1 MTREPGFPTRAER
14 LTALESRQ
22 FDVLI
27 IGGGITGAAAARDA
41 AARGLSVA
49 LLEREDWASGT
60 SWRSSKLIHGGLRY
74 LETADVRLVFE
85 SLSERARLIRL
96 APHLVEPLDFL
107 FPSYRARGIA
117 PWLRELGLTAYDLLA
132 LGRSPSWHRRLSKEE
147 LLRRER
153 LLESPELLSG
163 AVYSDART
171 DDARLTLENVL
182 DAVLLSAVAVS
193 RVEVAALEK
202 DASGKIRGV
211 RARDRES
218 GRLLSV
224 AASVVINA
232 TGAWGDQV
240 LRLDAR
246 EAPPQLRLSRGVH
259 LTFPASRLPLQ
270 SIVAFPMEDGRLLFG
285 IPYGPVTLLGTTDTD
300 YAGSPDEVSADVQ
313 DVRYLLDAASRTFP
327 SARLSETDVL
337 STFAGLRPLVRE
349 PGKSLEETSREE
361 ALTVSAS
368 GLVSVTGG
376 KLTTHRR
383 MGAKAIDRAAR
394 LLRRQ
399 GRAVPASATSSRRF
413 PGAPDMPMKEFLPF
427 FAGLA
432 TSINRSLREE
442 TAHHLARRYG
452 SRASEIVALTAEDRE
467 LGRPL
472 SPGLPDIDAEVV
484 FASRR
489 EDARTLTDVLI
500 RRTHLFWQAPRQ
512 GLEAVERAAALLGRE
527 LRWSKAQESAAM
539 DDYAREVERSRRA
552 LRETALSF

>member
-1 MTREPGFPTRAER
+1 MTSEAGFPPRAER

-49 LLEREDWASGT
+49 LIERDDWASGT

-74 LETADVRLVFE
+74 LEAADVRLVFE

-96 APHLVEPLDFL
+96 APHLVEPLEFL
-107 FPSYRARGIA
+107 FPSYRGRGIA
-117 PWLRELGLTAYDLLA
+117 PWLRELGLTTYDLLA
-132 LGRSPSWHRRLSKEE
+132 LGRSPRWHQRLSKEE

-153 LLESPELLSG
+153 FLESPELLSG

-182 DAVLLSAVAVS
+182 DAVLLCAVAVS
-193 RVEVAALEK
+193 RVEVAGFER
-202 DASGKIRGV
+202 DGSGQIRAV

-218 GRLLSV
+218 GRVFSV
-224 AASVVINA
+224 AARVVVNA
-232 TGAWGDQV
+232 TGPWGD
-240 LRLDAR
+240 LLRRLDDA
-246 EAPPQLRLSRGVH
+246 EVEPQLRLSRGVH
-259 LTFPASRLPLQ
+259 LTFPASRLLLRHT
-270 SIVAFPMEDGRLLFG
+270 VAFPMEDGRLLFG

-300 YAGSPDEVSADVQ
+300 YAGSPDEVCADAQ

-327 SARLSETDVL
+327 SARLAETDVV

-394 LLRRQ
+394 LLRQQ

-427 FAGLA
+427 FTGFA
-432 TSINRSLREE
+432 TSINSGLGDS

-452 SRASEIVALTAEDRE
+452 SRASEIVALTARDRE
-467 LGRPL
+467 LGRSL
-472 SPGLPDIDAEVV
+472 CPGLPDIDAEIV
-484 FASRR
+484 FAARG
-489 EDARTLTDVLI
+489 EDARTLADVLI

-512 GLEAVERAAALLGRE
+512 GMEVVERAAALLTRE
-527 LRWSKAQESAAM
+527 LRWSKAQERAAM
-539 DDYAREVERSRRA
+539 DDYAREVERSR
-552 LRETALSF
+552 SFRNRTRSL

>member
-1 MTREPGFPTRAER
+1 MTQAAGFQPRAER
-14 LTALESRQ
+14 LAALESRS
-22 FDVLI
+22 FDALV

-49 LLEREDWASGT
+49 ALEREDWASGT

-74 LETADVRLVFE
+74 LETGEARLVFE

-107 FPSYRARGIA
+107 FPSYRGRGIA

-147 LLRRER
+147 LLKRER

-182 DAVLLSAVAVS
+182 DAVVLGAVAVS

-232 TGAWGDQV
+232 TGPWGDLV
-240 LRLDAR
+240 LRLDAG
-246 EAPPQLRLSRGVH
+246 EAPPRLRLSRGVH
-259 LTFPASRLPLQ
+259 LTLPASRLPLQ
-270 SIVAFPMEDGRLLFG
+270 STVAFPMEDGRLLFG
-285 IPYGPVTLLGTTDTD
+285 IPYWPVTLLGTTDTD
-300 YAGSPDEVSADVQ
+300 YAGSPDEVTADAE

-327 SARLSETDVL
+327 SARLSKADVL

-368 GLVSVTGG
+368 GLVNVTGG

-383 MGAKAIDRAAR
+383 MGAKAVDRAAR
-394 LLRRQ
+394 VLRRQ
-399 GRAVPASATSSRRF
+399 GRAVPDSATSSRRF
-413 PGAPDMPMKEFLPF
+413 PGAPDMPMKEFRRLF
-427 FAGLA
+427 VGVA
-432 TSINRSLREE
+432 TSLNPDLGKE
-442 TAHHLARRYG
+442 AAGHLACRYG
-452 SRASEIVALTAEDRE
+452 SRASEVVALTAGDRA
-467 LGRPL
+467 LGRPIVE
-472 SPGLPDIDAEVV
+472 GLPDIDAEIV
-484 FASRR
+484 FAARF
-489 EDARTLTDVLI
+489 EDARSLSDALI
-500 RRTHLFWQAPRQ
+500 RRTHLFW
-512 GLEAVERAAALLGRE
+512 
-527 LRWSKAQESAAM
+527 
-539 DDYAREVERSRRA
+539 
-552 LRETALSF
+552 